1 MDWFLRPG
9 ATVLIFGGGI
19 YAAYSAFKAERLA
32 SGEGRSGGWDLGPA
46 GFFSEQSLQAS
57 VPFGRGFSRTGL
69 LIICRVAR
77 VTGGSHRY
85 RDH

>member
-1 MDWFLRPG
+1 MDWFLRHG
-9 ATVLIFGGGI
+9 ATVWIFAGGI
-19 YAAYSAFKAERLA
+19 YTAYSAFKAERLA
-32 SGEGRSGGWDLGPA
+32 SGEREKRRLDLGPA
-46 GFFSEQSLQAS
+46 GFFSEQSLLTS

-85 RDH
+85 R